1 MVRTF
6 LETKDA
12 ITKALAYADYRE
24 LRRIKEEDN
33 NTWFDEAVN
42 EINQD
47 MSGVDICN
55 MVMMLLKESIKE
67 A

>member
-6 LETKDA
+6 LETKSA

-24 LRRIKEEDN
+24 LRRIKEEDD

-47 MSGVDICN
+47 MSGVDVCK